1 MIPGTRPTRRSARA
15 APLPAR
21 ERDAALIT
29 LTVAMIVS
37 SSLKPSGPGPKAWA
51 CCSGLI
57 AAAASRGAK
66 GAHSPQW
73 RAYSGAKS
81 KKQGNGF
88 RRNSRQGGLRAAGA
102 GWCRGRARTAGRGC
116 RTAKPRLQGSNPG
129 PERFIFLAGEPRHT
143 LNGLEF
149 LSMDARELA
158 ENPLRLGAEQCLG
171 LAPHALRYPRR
182 IVHQSRNFVEEP
194 VRGLDH
200 VRLRKE
206 FASAASER
214 FRLSLAIPL
223 HNGNGGAPSQGVRRR
238 IRLRGPGRDPLTRLE
253 LL

>member
-1 MIPGTRPTRRSARA
+1 MPGPIALVLLPRRPTGVPKVLIRRSGA
-15 APLPAR
+15 
-21 ERDAALIT
+21 
-29 LTVAMIVS
+29 
-37 SSLKPSGPGPKAWA
+37 
-51 CCSGLI
+51 LI
-57 AAAASRGAK
+57 AAQSPKNKETVLGGIAARGL
-66 GAHSPQW
+66 
-73 RAYSGAKS
+73 
-81 KKQGNGF
+81 
-88 RRNSRQGGLRAAGA
+88 LRAAGA

-116 RTAKPRLQGSNPG
+116 RTAKPRLQGSDPS